1 MLFDS
6 SDEENEEVSLR
17 APEDSNS
24 SEEDSTDLHNEVEAR
39 LGTES
44 GTSSSSSTSTGT
56 GTSTMSGSSSS
67 VSLKDIKEQNEE
79 IISLLRDIK
88 NDRSSSGSQTE
99 DNNSGTRGDPSELL

>member
-17 APEDSNS
+17 TPEDSDS
-24 SEEDSTDLHNEVEAR
+24 SEDDSTDLHNEVEAR
-39 LGTES
+39 LGTDT
-44 GTSSSSSTSTGT
+44 GSSTSTSTGT
-56 GTSTMSGSSSS
+56 GTSVTSGSSGS

-88 NDRSSSGSQTE
+88 NEGRSSRTETE
-99 DNNSGTRGDPSELL
+99 DNDSSTRGDPSELL

>member
-17 APEDSNS
+17 TPEDSDS
-24 SEEDSTDLHNEVEAR
+24 SDDDSTDLHNEVEAR
-39 LGTES
+39 LGTDT
-44 GTSSSSSTSTGT
+44 GSSTSTSTGT
-56 GTSTMSGSSSS
+56 GTSVNSGSSGS

-88 NDRSSSGSQTE
+88 NEGRSSGTETE
-99 DNNSGTRGDPSELL
+99 DNDSSTRGDPSELL

>member
-17 APEDSNS
+17 APEDGNS
-24 SEEDSTDLHNEVEAR
+24 SDDDSTDLHNEVEAR

-44 GTSSSSSTSTGT
+44 GTSTSTGT
-56 GTSTMSGSSSS
+56 SVKSGSSGS
-67 VSLKDIKEQNEE
+67 VSLEDIKEQNEE

-99 DNNSGTRGDPSELL
+99 DNDSKTRGDPSELL